1 MTRILIAASCLALAA
16 CGSNE
21 AEAPVTDT
29 TATDVAATP
38 MATPTATGPNASA
51 MAGTYEM
58 QMADGTTV
66 RQSLN
71 PDGTYAYSDMQGS
84 QTEGGMWR
92 QNGAQLC
99 LDPQGA
105 EPETCYTGGQPGA
118 DGTFALTD
126 AQGNQVGTVR
136 KTGNAGGNNMAPAS

>member
-1 MTRILIAASCLALAA
+1 MKHILIAASCLALAA

-21 AEAPVTDT
+21 AEAPAPATTDM
-29 TATDVAATP
+29 AAQPT
-38 MATPTATGPNASA
+38 ATPTAMGANASA

-66 RQSLN
+66 RQTLN
-71 PDGTYAYSDMQGS
+71 PDGTYAYNDMEGS

-92 QNGAQLC
+92 QNGNQLC

-105 EPETCYTGGQPGA
+105 EPETCYTGSQPGA
-118 DGTFALTD
+118 DGTFTLTD
-126 AQGNQVGTVR
+126 ANGDQVGTAR
-136 KTGNAGGNNMAPAS
+136 KTANAGGNNMAPAS